1 MEVKVM
7 TVRSWADSN
16 LQKGYNL
23 NSDKLKSF
31 ASAID
36 DELSRAGSGAT
47 IPKMFG
53 STRLPYEC
61 EQSIVFPG
69 GNFLMSLVH
78 NSIGFSKNKNIG
90 TSATAWQDLSQ
101 YAKRFRTSPYDDP
114 YTVSGTMPYFV
125 AYQSR
130 SDGGYNIFHIVKNG
144 SERFVPKLFKL
155 NKKYD
160 GVGELTQLSNIEG
173 IFGFIKNDKPVTFQ
187 IVGNE
192 PVDGLSLNRITLRN
206 GNINYQTGIF
216 GNDKIRTT
224 ICISQVVDNL
234 QHNDFGKMFEL
245 FMDVEIGGGMEYGP
259 NPHKLQRYTLE
270 FKTGYLRITQLG
282 ETNKPQ
288 TEVYHIHYVT
298 DS

>member
-1 MEVKVM
+1 
-7 TVRSWADSN
+7 
-16 LQKGYNL
+16 
-23 NSDKLKSF
+23 
-31 ASAID
+31 
-36 DELSRAGSGAT
+36 
-47 IPKMFG
+47 
-53 STRLPYEC
+53 
-61 EQSIVFPG
+61 
-69 GNFLMSLVH
+69 
-78 NSIGFSKNKNIG
+78 
-90 TSATAWQDLSQ
+90 
-101 YAKRFRTSPYDDP
+101 
-114 YTVSGTMPYFV
+114 MPYFV

-130 SDGGYNIFHIVKNG
+130 SDGGYNIFHIVKNS
-144 SERFVPKLFKL
+144 SERFIPKIFKL

-206 GNINYQTGIF
+206 GNINHQTGIF

-234 QHNDFGKMFEL
+234 QHNDSGKLFEL

-270 FKTGYLRITQLG
+270 FKTGYLRVAQLG